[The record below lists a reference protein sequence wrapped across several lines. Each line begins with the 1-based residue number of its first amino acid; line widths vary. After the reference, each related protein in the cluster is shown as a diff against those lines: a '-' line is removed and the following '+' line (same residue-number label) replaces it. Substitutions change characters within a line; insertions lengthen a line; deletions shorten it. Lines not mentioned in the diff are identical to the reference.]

1 MIMVYNATLCDKH
14 EDHDDKDLS
23 DFIFLSTLDL
33 VSSTNYNN
41 TTDHHALHEHV
52 TEILQCC

>member
-1 MIMVYNATLCDKH
+1 MVYNATLCDKP
-14 EDHDDKDLS
+14 DDQDDKDLS

-52 TEILQCC
+52 TEIL